1 MKIFV
6 FIVALFMA
14 GTVKCQ
20 PLPRNMVFGKKPS
33 TVGLI
38 MAPKL
43 EAFMGK
49 RARINV
55 SISGRVTLV
64 TKSKGGW
71 FDIDA
76 GKGKVITAH
85 FKNYNI
91 KIPASL
97 KNHYIVAEGVAAK
110 QFIASDSQHFAGGKD
125 KHGHQAKPVKKQI
138 ITFEV
143 KGLRVDK

>member
-1 MKIFV
+1 MKLFV
-6 FIVALFMA
+6 FIVILFITA
-14 GTVKCQ
+14 TVQSQ

-33 TVGLI
+33 TKGLI
-38 MAPKL
+38 MANKL
-43 EAFMGK
+43 EAFIGK

-55 SISGRVTLV
+55 SISGLVTLV

-76 GKGKVITAH
+76 GNGKVITAH

-91 KIPASL
+91 NIPTSL

-110 QFIASDSQHFAGGKD
+110 QFIAADSQHFAGDKD
-125 KHGHQAKPVKKQI
+125 NHGHRTKPVKKQV

>member
-1 MKIFV
+1 MKVFV
-6 FIVALFMA
+6 FIAVLFITA
-14 GTVKCQ
+14 TIQSQ
-20 PLPRNMVFGKKPS
+20 PLPRNMIFGKKPS
-33 TVGLI
+33 TKGLI
-38 MAPKL
+38 MATKL

-55 SISGRVTLV
+55 SISGLVTLV

-76 GKGKVITAH
+76 GNGKVITAH

-91 KIPASL
+91 NIPTSL

-110 QFIASDSQHFAGGKD
+110 QFIAADSQHFAGDKD
-125 KHGHQAKPVKKQI
+125 SHKRQKPAKKQV

>member
-1 MKIFV
+1 MKV
-6 FIVALFMA
+6 FIFLITLFITA
-14 GTVKCQ
+14 TVQSQ

-33 TVGLI
+33 TKGLI
-38 MAPKL
+38 MATKL

-55 SISGRVTLV
+55 SISGLVTLV

-76 GKGKVITAH
+76 GNGKVITAH

-91 KIPASL
+91 NIPTRL

-110 QFIASDSQHFAGGKD
+110 QFIAADSQHFVGDKD
-125 KHGHQAKPVKKQI
+125 SHKHQKPAKKQV

>member
-1 MKIFV
+1 MKV
-6 FIVALFMA
+6 FTLIIALFINTIITA
-14 GTVKCQ
+14 Q
-20 PLPRNMVFGKKPS
+20 PLPHNMVFGQKPS
-33 TVGLI
+33 TTGLI

-49 RARINV
+49 RPRISV
-55 SISGRVTLV
+55 SISGLVTLV
-64 TKSKGGW
+64 TKTKGGW

-76 GKGKVITAH
+76 GNGNVITAH

-91 KIPASL
+91 TIPANL

-110 QFIASDSQHFAGGKD
+110 QFIASAGQHFAGD
-125 KHGHQAKPVKKQI
+125 KANAGHQNQAVKKQI

-143 KGLRVDK
+143 KGLRVDR